1 MSVIHRVTSTLAVT
15 CVVDKVRLFQN
26 VAEVT
31 ILINVRGK
39 HRRSLPRVTHVAVF
53 CLTYELEVEYVSI
66 DVSFPKSY

>member
-1 MSVIHRVTSTLAVT
+1 MCNSL
-15 CVVDKVRLFQN
+15 CVSIDVDEVRLFQD

-39 HRRSLPRVTHVAVF
+39 RVMHVVF
-53 CLTYELEVEYVSI
+53 CLIYESEVEYVSI